1 MAAVAILATAGTGGA
16 AAPIS
21 GVAGLGASG
30 AAVGILGASTTYSAI
45 TIAVTAGGVGVLN
58 KLRGYD
64 VIKRS
69 ENSIILKRK

>member
-1 MAAVAILATAGTGGA
+1 MAVVAILATAGTGGA

-45 TIAVTAGGVGVLN
+45 TIAVAAGGVGVLN

>member
-1 MAAVAILATAGTGGA
+1 MAVVAILATAGTGGA

-45 TIAVTAGGVGVLN
+45 TIAAAGGVGVLN